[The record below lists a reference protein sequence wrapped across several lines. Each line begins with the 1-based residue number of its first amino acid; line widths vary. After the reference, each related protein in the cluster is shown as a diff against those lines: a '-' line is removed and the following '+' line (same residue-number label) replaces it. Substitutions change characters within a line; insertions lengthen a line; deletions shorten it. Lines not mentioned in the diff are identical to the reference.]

1 MNTLIEKLE
10 LQARENPK
18 ETILFDETVTKGI
31 TYEDLHELSGK
42 VICLA
47 QVSGHRQGRF
57 YTDKF
62 SARRASGCRYNRY
75 FESRR
80 SVRIG

>member
-42 VICLA
+42 VYAWLKY
-47 QVSGHRQGRF
+47 QGIGREDF
-57 YTDKF
+57 ILINL
-62 SARRASGCRYNRY
+62 ARRASGCRYNRY